1 MKTLDGDPIL
11 DEFLYNSNSK
21 SSNNDIDKTGEI
33 NSDSLLDDFFYNSG
47 SNLNNDNDTNEN
59 NDFYLNELYS
69 KYYENTLTKEYLHNV
84 LYDLTYHDIANF
96 IISLIKDINL
106 LDKHINKE
114 HLTDTEKDKYELKI
128 SSLRNVINNKNDNI
142 KNLYEEIDNL
152 KTKIDNLIQDRRVIF
167 KAASKLNQ
175 KQNLLVY
182 IDKVL
187 QEEKA
192 EDEFKILFDT
202 YSKELC
208 ENKEK
213 YKKIVNK

>member
-1 MKTLDGDPIL
+1 MKTKKDNPI
-11 DEFLYNSNSK
+11 
-21 SSNNDIDKTGEI
+21 
-33 NSDSLLDDFFYNSG
+33 LDDFFYGIDESD
-47 SNLNNDNDTNEN
+47 NNDEMTSN
-59 NDFYLNELYS
+59 NDFFLNELYS

-128 SSLRNVINNKNDNI
+128 SSLKNVINNKNDNI
-142 KNLYEEIDNL
+142 KNLYEEIDVL

-213 YKKIVNK
+213 YKKIINK